1 MRFIVD
7 AQLPPA
13 LARML
18 ASKGFSA
25 EHVMDV
31 GLGDSTDPAIWDYAL
46 DIGAAILTKDE
57 DFATRIALDG
67 NGPPIIWIRI
77 GNTSKNALLQWI
89 EPLLPAVVKALKAG
103 DKLVEIA

>member
-31 GLGDSTDPAIWDYAL
+31 GLGDSTDSAIWDYAL
-46 DIGAAILTKDE
+46 GIGAIILTKDE
-57 DFATRIALDG
+57 DFATRISLDG
-67 NGPPIIWIRI
+67 NGPTIIWIRI
-77 GNTSKNALLQWI
+77 GNTSKNVLLQWI
-89 EPLLPAVVKALKAG
+89 EPLLPAIVKALKAG
-103 DKLVEIA
+103 EKLVEIV